1 MVTIMIGTLQKAY
14 SSARSI
20 AEGIKVNK
28 TFTKL
33 TLNFDDISDAGA
45 TFIAVAIKV
54 NKTLTNLHLSTMI
67 LVMPVLYLLLRQS
80 KSTRL

>member
-1 MVTIMIGTLQKAY
+1 MIGTLQKTYA
-14 SSARSI
+14 SARSI

-54 NKTLTNLHLSTMI
+54 NKTLDQFTFVYNDISDASATFI
-67 LVMPVLYLLLRQS
+67 A
-80 KSTRL
+80 